1 MKHLIKKAENNV
13 YTFESNYVMNVE
25 SYCQETGE
33 EDAYE
38 EDYSKFD
45 EDELNAFMQSEDVE
59 YLNEVIRDD
68 FDFAT
73 GISMKLENGKLISI
87 VTTNRNLSDQEIEK
101 LKHWIEGQCS
111 DGFGEGL
118 EQHEFTY
125 DIERDTYEVEEYD
138 EEEERSYTHEEP
150 CETRISYY
158 IKLWPDNFK
167 IDLIK

>member
-1 MKHLIKKAENNV
+1 MHLIKKADSGNV
-13 YTFESNYVMNVE
+13 YVFESNYVMQVE
-25 SYCQETGE
+25 SYCQETGD
-33 EDAYE
+33 EDSYE

-45 EDELNAFMQSEDVE
+45 EDELNAFMQSEDVD

-73 GISMKLENGKLISI
+73 DISMELENGKLIST
-87 VTTNRNLSDQEIEK
+87 VTTNRTLNEQEIEK
-101 LKHWIEGQCS
+101 VMDWIEGQCS

-138 EEEERSYTHEEP
+138 EEEERSYYHTEP

-158 IKLWPDNFK
+158 IQLWPDNYQ
-167 IDLIK
+167 IKQIK